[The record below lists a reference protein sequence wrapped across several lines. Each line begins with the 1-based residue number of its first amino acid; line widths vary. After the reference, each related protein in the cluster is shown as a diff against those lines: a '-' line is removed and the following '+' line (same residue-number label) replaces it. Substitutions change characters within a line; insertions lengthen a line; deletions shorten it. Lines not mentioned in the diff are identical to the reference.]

1 MARKK
6 TTAKKPA
13 ATMPTAKKPAV
24 AASEFPAV
32 FAKLK
37 AILTPYAPRMVVVK
51 DDEDWYYLD
60 TKVKGK
66 NKRPIMFA
74 ATRVV
79 KGYVSFYLMF
89 VYCNP
94 KWLAEMSPAL
104 KKRMQGKAC
113 FNFTSI
119 DEELFAELEAL
130 TKAGAEWFL
139 NGGMEKI
146 LTMQ

>member
-1 MARKK
+1 MAKKK
-6 TTAKKPA
+6 TATKKPA
-13 ATMPTAKKPAV
+13 TKKPAV
-24 AASEFPAV
+24 DTSEFPAV
-32 FAKLK
+32 FNRLK

-51 DDEDWYYLD
+51 DDKTWYYLD
-60 TKVKGK
+60 TKFVGK
-66 NKRPIMFA
+66 NKKPVMFA
-74 ATRVV
+74 AARVG
-79 KGYVSFYLMF
+79 KGYVSFYLMS

-130 TKAGAEWFL
+130 TKTGAEWFL
-139 NGGMEKI
+139 NGGLEKI
-146 LTMQ
+146 LKMQ